1 MHIAI
6 VEDETAVATQLQE
19 YITRFAKES
28 EKNIE
33 MSHYSSGVEFLNRF
47 KGQFDIILMDI
58 VMPGIDGM
66 ETARRLRQIDPQV
79 ALLFLTNMAQY
90 AVSGYEVE
98 AADYILKPVSYFVF
112 SQRLARAISRLD
124 RQGKHYL
131 IITCKTG
138 ARKLEIESIYYVE
151 SQGHNLIYHTSGG
164 TYTVLGTIRNVEDK
178 LSPFH
183 FFRCNKGIL
192 VSLAHVDGID
202 DGCAVVAGE
211 GCHVKKGSEVA
222 FEPDLRLVVA
232 GVVYKVQCI
241 ARCAAGQL
249 HCQTICNIC
258 LIGIIC
264 NKKVGL

>member
-6 VEDETAVATQLQE
+6 VEDETVVAAQLQE

-79 ALLFLTNMAQY
+79 TLLFLTNMAQY

-131 IITCKTG
+131 MITCKTG
-138 ARKLEIESIYYVE
+138 ARKVEIESIYYVE
-151 SQGHNLIYHTSGG
+151 SQGHNLLYHTSGG
-164 TYTVLGTIRNVEDK
+164 IYTVLGTIRNVEDK

-202 DGCAVVAGE
+202 DGCAIVAGE
-211 GCHVKKGSEVA
+211 HVPISRARRNSFMEALTDFIGGG
-222 FEPDLRLVVA
+222 LV
-232 GVVYKVQCI
+232 
-241 ARCAAGQL
+241 
-249 HCQTICNIC
+249 
-258 LIGIIC
+258 
-264 NKKVGL
+264 

>member
-1 MHIAI
+1 MRIAV
-6 VEDETAVATQLQE
+6 VEDEITTVSQLQE
-19 YITRFAKES
+19 YIHRFSMES
-28 EKNIE
+28 EKSIE
-33 MSHYSSGVEFLNRF
+33 LTCYSNGIEFLNGF

-58 VMPGIDGM
+58 IMPGINGM

-79 ALLFLTNMAQY
+79 TLLFLTNMAQY

-112 SQRLARAISRLD
+112 SQRLSRAISRLD

-131 IITCKTG
+131 MITCKTG

-151 SQGHNLIYHTSGG
+151 SQGHNLIYHTAVG

-178 LSPFH
+178 LLPFH

-202 DGCAVVAGE
+202 DGCAVVSGE
-211 GCHVKKGSEVA
+211 RVPISRARRNSFMEALTDFIGGG
-222 FEPDLRLVVA
+222 LV
-232 GVVYKVQCI
+232 
-241 ARCAAGQL
+241 
-249 HCQTICNIC
+249 
-258 LIGIIC
+258 
-264 NKKVGL
+264 